1 MGKASVEST
10 NIVKMKVNDMVD
22 LIVPLVVGAKR
33 GKDLPGLNLTGAPG
47 IGKSDGIREIG
58 KRVAEATGKK
68 VIVTDLRLLNLT
80 PVDLIGIPA
89 KDEQIT
95 TIIDEN
101 GKEKEIKELVARWL
115 KPSVFAMSHSK
126 DTINILFLDEITAA
140 PPSVQAAAYQL
151 VLDRKV
157 GEHKLPENCFVM
169 CAGNRVT
176 DKSVAYK
183 MPKAL
188 ANRMVH
194 MEIVADV
201 DDWKKWAISSGI
213 DHRIIGYINYQNT
226 ALFNFDPSSDDLAYA
241 TPRSWAMVDKFL
253 KVFADLEKAM
263 PLICGSIGVG
273 AATSFKGYVKV
284 YANLPNVEDIFN
296 GKAVK
301 ISKSPDINFALC
313 SAIVNFIPKA
323 TNAQLENMLKFTMSD
338 DFSPEYATLI
348 IKDIGGAFP
357 EILKKFTK
365 LPAWIEWTKKFRG
378 LVM

>member
-1 MGKASVEST
+1 MGKADST
-10 NIVKMKVNDMVD
+10 SSNIVKMKVNDMVD
-22 LIVPLVVGAKR
+22 LIVPLVVKAEKGL
-33 GKDLPGLNLTGAPG
+33 DVPGLNLTGAPG

-58 KRVAEATGKK
+58 KRVAELTGKK
-68 VIVTDLRLLNLT
+68 VVVTDLRLLNLT

-89 KDEQIT
+89 KDEQT
-95 TIIDEN
+95 TIIIED
-101 GKEKEIKELVARWL
+101 GKEKEVKELVARWL
-115 KPSVFAMSHSK
+115 KPSVFAMNHSK

-201 DDWKKWAISSGI
+201 DDWKKWAISTGL
-213 DHRIIGYINYQNT
+213 DHRIIGYINFQNT
-226 ALFNFDPSSDDLAYA
+226 ALFDFDPSSDDLAYP

-253 KVFADLEKAM
+253 KAFNTIDDAM

-273 AATSFKGYVKV
+273 AATSFKGYTKV

-296 GKAVK
+296 GKPVK
-301 ISKSPDINFALC
+301 VSKAPDVNFALC
-313 SAIVNFIPKA
+313 SSIVNFIPKA
-323 TNAQLENMLKFTMSD
+323 TNVQLENMLKFTMTD

-348 IKDIGGAFP
+348 VKDIGSAFP

-365 LPAWIEWTKKFRG
+365 LKTWIEWSKKFRG

>member
-1 MGKASVEST
+1 MSKAEVNS

-22 LIVPLVVGAKR
+22 LIVPLVVKAKR
-33 GKDLPGLNLTGAPG
+33 GKDIPGLNLTGAPG

-58 KRVAEATGKK
+58 KRVAELTGKK
-68 VIVTDLRLLNLT
+68 VVVTDLRLLNLT

-89 KDEQIT
+89 KDEQMT
-95 TIIDEN
+95 TIIDEDGN
-101 GKEKEIKELVARWL
+101 EKEIRELVARWL
-115 KPSVFAMSHSK
+115 KPSVFAMNHSK

-201 DDWKKWAISSGI
+201 DDWKKWAISTGI
-213 DHRIIGYINYQNT
+213 DYRIIGYINFQNS

-253 KVFADLEKAM
+253 KSFTSIDAAM

-273 AATSFKGYVKV
+273 AATSFKGYTKV
-284 YANLPNVEDIFN
+284 YADLPNVEDIFN
-296 GKAVK
+296 GKSVK
-301 ISKSPDINFALC
+301 VTKAPDVNFALC
-313 SAIVNFIPKA
+313 SAIVNFVPKA
-323 TNAQLENMLKFTMSD
+323 TNVQLENMLKFTMSD
-338 DFSPEYATLI
+338 DLSQEYATLI
-348 IKDIGGAFP
+348 VKDIGNAFP

-365 LPAWIEWTKKFRG
+365 LKTWIEWSKKFRNF
-378 LVM
+378 VM